1 MEWNLLW
8 FLFSTLTSF
17 GATYENLAL
26 NKTAW
31 QQHPYPDRP
40 WGAER
45 AVDGRYTDLSVNGLQ
60 CTVSANIQTTAEWR
74 VDLGEILS
82 IHHIFIQYRTEN
94 TVWDA
99 NNDYTRRFLG
109 YSVYISNS
117 TNKEDGVLCFRDLTY
132 TRATIPNPTNIT
144 CITHG
149 RYVIYYN
156 NRTNPPDPN
165 DLDLYAYNE
174 LCEVEVYGCPTPG
187 YYGEDCSLPCP
198 INCQEGHC
206 NIVNTTCL
214 GCVAGYQGPNCI
226 AQCYDKTYGIGC
238 LQVCGN
244 CKNNEPCHNVNGSCL
259 NGCNNG
265 WCSVKCDKA
274 CPEGRYGYNCQ
285 EQCNVNCGV
294 PYRCDRVTGQC
305 EGGCQVGWKG
315 VTCETQCNEGKFGLH
330 CNQSCG
336 FCLNKGQC
344 HYSNGTCLAGCDSGY
359 RGNNCKQACGNNTY
373 GQGCSLTCGNCLYL
387 YGEQCHHV
395 TGQCPR
401 GCDVGFQGERCD
413 RVFESAT
420 LDVESKESN
429 STLLY
434 VFVTFL
440 ILSGLLNAFFII
452 GKLRNTICSQQT
464 NNENLDSHLHR
475 VGKDPQQAQPSSKST
490 YHLNVDDDNTAY
502 HELAE
507 IIHESHYDKLS

>member
-1 MEWNLLW
+1 MWHNSALKTFAENWAKRGILNICQFEQYFRMYLVQ
-8 FLFSTLTSF
+8 
-17 GATYENLAL
+17 AT
-26 NKTAW
+26 W
-31 QQHPYPDRP
+31 P
-40 WGAER
+40 
-45 AVDGRYTDLSVNGLQ
+45 
-60 CTVSANIQTTAEWR
+60 
-74 VDLGEILS
+74 
-82 IHHIFIQYRTEN
+82 
-94 TVWDA
+94 
-99 NNDYTRRFLG
+99 
-109 YSVYISNS
+109 
-117 TNKEDGVLCFRDLTY
+117 
-132 TRATIPNPTNIT
+132 
-144 CITHG
+144 
-149 RYVIYYN
+149 
-156 NRTNPPDPN
+156 
-165 DLDLYAYNE
+165 
-174 LCEVEVYGCPTPG
+174 GCPTPG

-265 WCSVKCDKA
+265 WCSVKCDK
-274 CPEGRYGYNCQ
+274 
-285 EQCNVNCGV
+285 
-294 PYRCDRVTGQC
+294 
-305 EGGCQVGWKG
+305 
-315 VTCETQCNEGKFGLH
+315 
-330 CNQSCG
+330 
-336 FCLNKGQC
+336 
-344 HYSNGTCLAGCDSGY
+344 
-359 RGNNCKQACGNNTY
+359 ACGNNTY

>member
-1 MEWNLLW
+1 MEWNLLC

-26 NKTAW
+26 NKTTW

-45 AVDGRYTDLSVNGLQ
+45 AVDGQKSDLSVYGLQ
-60 CTVSANIQTTAEWR
+60 CTVSGNKQTTAEWR

-99 NNDYTRRFLG
+99 NNGYTRRFLG

-117 TNKEDGVLCFRDLTY
+117 TNKDHGVLCFKDTNY

-165 DLDLYAYNE
+165 DHALYAYNE

-198 INCQEGHC
+198 VNCQEGHC
-206 NIVNTTCL
+206 NIVDGTCL

-226 AQCYDKTYGIGC
+226 AQCNDKTYGNGC

-265 WCSVKCDKA
+265 SYSVKCDKA

-294 PYRCDRVTGQC
+294 PYRCDRVAGQC
-305 EGGCQVGWKG
+305 EEGCQVG
-315 VTCETQCNEGKFGLH
+315 
-330 CNQSCG
+330 
-336 FCLNKGQC
+336 
-344 HYSNGTCLAGCDSGY
+344 
-359 RGNNCKQACGNNTY
+359 
-373 GQGCSLTCGNCLYL
+373 
-387 YGEQCHHV
+387 
-395 TGQCPR
+395 
-401 GCDVGFQGERCD
+401 
-413 RVFESAT
+413 
-420 LDVESKESN
+420 
-429 STLLY
+429 
-434 VFVTFL
+434 
-440 ILSGLLNAFFII
+440 
-452 GKLRNTICSQQT
+452 
-464 NNENLDSHLHR
+464 
-475 VGKDPQQAQPSSKST
+475 
-490 YHLNVDDDNTAY
+490 
-502 HELAE
+502 
-507 IIHESHYDKLS
+507 